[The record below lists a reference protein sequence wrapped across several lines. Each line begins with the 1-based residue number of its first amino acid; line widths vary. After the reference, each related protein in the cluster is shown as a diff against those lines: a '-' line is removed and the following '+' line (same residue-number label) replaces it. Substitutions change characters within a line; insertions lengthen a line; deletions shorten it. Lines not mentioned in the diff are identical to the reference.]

1 MCTSKFEL
9 IQRVDTDNVSV
20 CLSVSGNEM
29 NKNFNDHF
37 NTLIGEV
44 GNQLYDSF
52 GLIIHRIFSH
62 AATTV
67 AYRDIFNDTE

>member
-1 MCTSKFEL
+1 
-9 IQRVDTDNVSV
+9 
-20 CLSVSGNEM
+20 M
-29 NKNFNDHF
+29 NKYLNDNFHAMW
-37 NTLIGEV
+37 GEV
-44 GNQLYDSF
+44 GKIVNDSL